1 MSGVRV
7 PAFASL
13 LTQFEELKRAALQ
26 QSAAQRA
33 QLDQQREARAR
44 AKSEAERAARERE
57 QAREEWLAKERERRK
72 ERESK
77 EEKQREEAAKAR
89 ARAVTAA
96 RADQASK
103 DRALGRKPTRSPA
116 FEKAKARVAQQS
128 AQRARRTGASLALT
142 REEKRMQRMA
152 KDMGIKFQASR
163 PVSLGP
169 QPSSLHIKRS
179 APAAG
184 SINSPKRPRTAREQ
198 FIEAE
203 RQRKTARMA
212 PVEADSD
219 EDDYE
224 PSGDEEDVDDGP
236 SHSSIRDQIWQLLG
250 RNRQPVSYTHLTL
263 PTTPYV

>member
-1 MSGVRV
+1 MLETVMN
-7 PAFASL
+7 
-13 LTQFEELKRAALQ
+13 
-26 QSAAQRA
+26 
-33 QLDQQREARAR
+33 
-44 AKSEAERAARERE
+44 
-57 QAREEWLAKERERRK
+57 
-72 ERESK
+72 
-77 EEKQREEAAKAR
+77 
-89 ARAVTAA
+89 
-96 RADQASK
+96 
-103 DRALGRKPTRSPA
+103 
-116 FEKAKARVAQQS
+116 VAQKGRPGKD
-128 AQRARRTGASLALT
+128 ALAT
-142 REEKRMQRMA
+142 TENMQRMA

-219 EDDYE
+219 EDDYD

-250 RNRQPVSYTHLTL
+250 RNRQQYMSRDDDSDDDMEAGANEVFREEQRSAHVARREDEREEKMLQEERRRKML
-263 PTTPYV
+263 A